1 MFEARSFL
9 IFNDASY
16 LAYEATLFGSGYYLD
31 ARGSG
36 RGGDG
41 DGDGRS
47 DGKGIHGVPFRRKD
61 NPSFHIPFRKK
72 DIRIPSYRGDIPFH
86 NGLLNLDSC
95 FHLFFKEE
103 CVVDYMLCPQSR
115 KRAYLYL
122 KWVITP
128 ANLMT

>member
-16 LAYEATLFGSGYYLD
+16 LAYEATLFGSGYYVD

-36 RGGDG
+36 RGG

-72 DIRIPSYRGDIPFH
+72 DIRIPSYRGGNPFH
-86 NGLLNLDSC
+86 NGLLNLDTC
-95 FHLFFKEE
+95 FHLLFERRM
-103 CVVDYMLCPQSR
+103 CSRLHAMPLPR